1 VVEKRTL
8 TLADGRSLVYRE
20 FGPQTGRPIVWCHG
34 GFMSGLDIEPWRD
47 ALLTADARVIA
58 PARPG
63 VDGSAPAPGRNT
75 GDWADDVRAL
85 LDALELRGAS
95 VFGWSMG
102 GQYALACAALLP
114 DRITRAVCIAGA
126 LPLDDPASFRE
137 LNKLDQRLTK
147 KSEHSAWMA
156 RLEIMTLASI
166 AKYTPRLWTRIL
178 TKDLPEAEAA
188 AVRALSDPAL
198 ARAAASGLSNTKG
211 VIGEYLAWA
220 RPWGFDIGDISVP
233 TTIWQG
239 TADTLIPARWG
250 EELAKGIPNARLR
263 MCTDEGHFVAFSHQ
277 AEILDDLT
285 RS

>member
-1 VVEKRTL
+1 MEKRTL
-8 TLADGRSLVYRE
+8 TLANGRSLAYRE
-20 FGPQTGRPIVWCHG
+20 FGPRTGHPIVWCHG
-34 GFMSGLDIEPWRD
+34 GFMSGLDIAPWAD
-47 ALLTADARVIA
+47 ALLTANARVIA

-63 VDGSAPAPGRNT
+63 IDGSAPAPGRT
-75 GDWADDVRAL
+75 TADWADDVRAL
-85 LDALELRGAS
+85 LDALEIQRAS

-126 LPLDDPASFRE
+126 LPLDDEATMRE
-137 LNKLDQRLTK
+137 LNKMDQRLTK
-147 KSEHSAWMA
+147 QSRHGAWMA
-156 RLEIMTLASI
+156 RLEFMTMASI
-166 AKYTPRLWTRIL
+166 AKFMPRLWTRIL
-178 TKDLPEAEAA
+178 TKDLPDAEAA

-198 ARAAASGLSNTKG
+198 AKAASVGLANASG
-211 VIGEYLAWA
+211 VIDEYLAWA

-233 TTIWQG
+233 TAIWQG

-250 EELAKGIPNARLR
+250 EELAKRIPNARLR
-263 MCTDEGHFVAFSHQ
+263 MCTDEGHFVAFSHR